1 MTTYR
6 HFYLKSNAKTKPDIN
21 LKDLPGA
28 AGRLD
33 ILARCINSAFW
44 ISYGIRKNVIFHTIL
59 HGEPNPPVYIRIEG
73 DKLKKVSPDER
84 NIAIFIGKALKR
96 ADADKEIEST
106 PGIFVSKKSFEELLK
121 ENSNKNF
128 YLLDENGKD
137 IKNMEIKNPF
147 FFLGDNIDLSE
158 DEKNLLY
165 KYGAKA
171 ISLGKISYL
180 SSHCITILNWWMDR
194 NEYQED

>member
-1 MTTYR
+1 MITYR
-6 HFYLKSNAKTKPDIN
+6 HFYLKSNAKTDGNIN

-33 ILARCINSAFW
+33 VLARCINSAFW

-59 HGEPNPPVYIRIEG
+59 HGEPNPPIYIRLEG
-73 DKLKKVSPDER
+73 NKLKKVSPDER
-84 NIAIFIGKALKR
+84 NIAIFIGKALKKVNVS
-96 ADADKEIEST
+96 KEIEST
-106 PGIFVSKKSFEELLK
+106 PGIFVSKKSFEKLLE
-121 ENSNKNF
+121 ENENKNF

-137 IKNMEIKNPF
+137 IKNVEIKNPF
-147 FFLGDNIDLSE
+147 FFLGDNVDLSE
-158 DEKNLLY
+158 NEKNLLY

-171 ISLGKISYL
+171 ISLGKTSYL

-194 NEYQED
+194 NEC

>member
-1 MTTYR
+1 MITYR
-6 HFYLKSNAKTKPDIN
+6 HFYLKSNAKTDENIN

-59 HGEPNPPVYIRIEG
+59 HGEPNPPIYIRLEG

-84 NIAIFIGKALKR
+84 NIAIFIGKALKKVNVS
-96 ADADKEIEST
+96 KEIEST
-106 PGIFVSKKSFEELLK
+106 HGIFVSKKSFEKLLD
-121 ENSNKNF
+121 ENADKNF

-137 IKNMEIKNPF
+137 IKNVEIKKPF
-147 FFLGDNIDLSE
+147 FFLGDNVDLSE
-158 DEKNLLY
+158 NEKNLLY
-165 KYGAKA
+165 EYGAKA
-171 ISLGKISYL
+171 ISLGKVSYL

-194 NEYQED
+194 NGY